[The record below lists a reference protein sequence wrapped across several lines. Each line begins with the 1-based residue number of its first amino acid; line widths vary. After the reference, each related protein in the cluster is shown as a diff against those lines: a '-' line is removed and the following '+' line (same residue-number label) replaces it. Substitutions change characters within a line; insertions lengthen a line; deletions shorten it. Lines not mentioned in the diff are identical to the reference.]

1 MLNILKSE
9 FLKLK
14 KDTMFYTGTI
24 ISALVPILAIIKDKF
39 LSTPPDE
46 ITEWVMNC
54 CLIDFLVL
62 SALSGFI
69 ITNLVQKEYQ
79 SGALTNILSSA
90 VSRASFVFAKLAIWF
105 SWYIV
110 LLIYIEIVTV
120 LGSRFLYPA
129 QFDIDFARMVI
140 VMFTKFGLSS
150 FITFIPLLW
159 VTILQRKL
167 FYPAILVAIGF
178 TGILFG
184 GFNISM
190 EMILPASIVPWT
202 AVSLVTIYQIE
213 SPYLIIGIISIAIT
227 GIIGLLLALR
237 SIYKQD
243 Q

>member
-1 MLNILKSE
+1 ML
-9 FLKLK
+9 
-14 KDTMFYTGTI
+14 
-24 ISALVPILAIIKDKF
+24 
-39 LSTPPDE
+39 
-46 ITEWVMNC
+46 
-54 CLIDFLVL
+54 
-62 SALSGFI
+62 
-69 ITNLVQKEYQ
+69 
-79 SGALTNILSSA
+79 
-90 VSRASFVFAKLAIWF
+90 AKLAIWF

-129 QFDIDFARMVI
+129 QFDIDFAKMVI

-159 VTILQRKL
+159 VTILQKKL

-213 SPYLIIGIISIAIT
+213 SPYLIIGIISIAVT